1 MVSELLEGYDLDRL
15 TIATL
20 ASHSS
25 LQIAHGAKKEG
36 FSTLLVVTEDR
47 VGFYGQFK
55 HLVDYFIVVR
65 RWSDLCSREVVEELR
80 SRNSVFVPHGSF
92 VEYVGMDCATGL
104 SVPIFG
110 LRSLFPI
117 EADQHAKMELLRS
130 AEIPTPTTYSL
141 DSEIDGLA
149 IVKLPGAKGG
159 RGYFIASSRQEIA
172 ERLRALV
179 DRGLVSDVSKVII
192 QEYLVGVTAY
202 FHYFYSPV
210 LERLEI
216 TGADIRYESDVD
228 GLRRIPVEKLK
239 EIGVEPT
246 FTVVGNIPVVLR
258 ESLLPAVY
266 SYGEKFVNKTKE
278 VLPPGVVGPFSLE
291 GVVDRDANIKI
302 FEFSGR
308 IVAGTNLYID
318 GSPYTYLYWDEPMS
332 VGRRIARELKLALAS
347 NALNKVLT

>member
-1 MVSELLEGYDLDRL
+1 VVLELVEGYDLDKL

-47 VGFYGQFK
+47 FGFYMQFK
-55 HLVDYFIVVR
+55 HLVDSFLLVR
-65 RWSDLCSREVVEELR
+65 RWSDLCSREVVEVLR
-80 SRNSVFVPHGSF
+80 EHNSVFVPHGSF
-92 VEYVGMDCATGL
+92 IEYVGMDCATSL
-104 SVPIFG
+104 NVPIFG
-110 LRSLFPI
+110 LRSLFPV

-130 AEIPTPTTYSL
+130 AGIPTPTVYSL
-141 DSEIDGLA
+141 NTEIDSLA

-159 RGYFIASSRQEIA
+159 RGYFIASSRQEIT
-172 ERLRALV
+172 ERLRALANS
-179 DRGLVSDVSKVII
+179 GLVSDVSNVII
-192 QEYLVGVTAY
+192 QEYLIGVAAY
-202 FHYFYSPV
+202 FHYFNSPV

-228 GLRRIPVEKLK
+228 GLRRVPVEKLK
-239 EIGVEPT
+239 KIGVEPS

-258 ESLLPAVY
+258 ESLLSTVY
-266 SYGEKFVNKTKE
+266 DYGEKFVNKTKE
-278 VLPPGVVGPFSLE
+278 VLPPGLVGPFCLE
-291 GVVDRDANIKI
+291 GVIDRDANIKI

-332 VGRRIARELKLALAS
+332 VGRRIAREIRLAIERNRLDR
-347 NALNKVLT
+347 VFT